1 MPSPTALLI
10 SLSRICRREYFEG
23 NMLNILKLTNMP
35 NRFRRWWQCGRCSP
49 SAAPDSLSELLS
61 RRHSVSRIIRR
72 TSRARFLTLG
82 RRRSSYC
89 SLLTPVGWR
98 LASDQKS
105 KDANVERFVT
115 TIRMTCADSE
125 FTLSLTERPIAPFS
139 RFSGSLRRPKSLLQT
154 DSLPRFSVNLGKFS
168 SGAKM

>member
-1 MPSPTALLI
+1 MDGALRVLP
-10 SLSRICRREYFEG
+10 R
-23 NMLNILKLTNMP
+23 T
-35 NRFRRWWQCGRCSP
+35 
-49 SAAPDSLSELLS
+49 LSELLS

-72 TSRARFLTLG
+72 TSRARFLILG

-105 KDANVERFVT
+105 KDANVERFET